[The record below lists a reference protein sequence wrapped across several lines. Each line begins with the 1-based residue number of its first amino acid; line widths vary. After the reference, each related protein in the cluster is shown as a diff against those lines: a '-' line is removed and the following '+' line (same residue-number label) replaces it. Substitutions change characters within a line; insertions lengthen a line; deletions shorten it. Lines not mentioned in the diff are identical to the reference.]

1 MGLIQYHGCL
11 KSGVH
16 PNKQYQSSF
25 LFFFSSHI
33 WIFGRG
39 DLAQPTDSKTYPVWL
54 THLSPI
60 ESVLGF
66 GPWFVIC
73 YSETI
78 NFQNWVHHT
87 DKSTTMV
94 DPRGVYVGEFYQIV
108 VHTYE
113 EFCWALILLWCTHVK
128 AINECQACIFQS
140 THVGGGALF
149 FRPFLLLTLFVP
161 ILKRNYACQQ

>member
-1 MGLIQYHGCL
+1 MDVWKVGFIQTNSINHL
-11 KSGVH
+11 
-16 PNKQYQSSF
+16 SF
-25 LFFFSSHI
+25 F
-33 WIFGRG
+33 WIFGHG

-108 VHTYE
+108 VHAYE

-128 AINECQACIFQS
+128 VINECQACIFQS
-140 THVGGGALF
+140 IHVGGVLF
-149 FRPFLLLTLFVP
+149 SSGLFYFW
-161 ILKRNYACQQ
+161 LSLYQFWKETMHASNSSKLHTCCRA